1 MKSFKDKNTAL
12 PSQSRRVF
20 LQGLAAGGVMTA
32 LGLRP
37 STAFAAASQQ
47 GAPEL
52 RGTTFDLVIDEMP
65 VNFTGQT
72 RTART
77 INGSIP
83 GPTLRWREGEVVTL
97 RVTNRLNEPT
107 SLHWHGIILPFE
119 MDGVPGLSY
128 AGIAPGTTFVYR
140 FRVNQSGTYWYHS
153 HSGFQEQNAVYGAI
167 VIDPAKP
174 DRVVYDRDY
183 VVMLSDWSD
192 SSPDFIFNR
201 LKTGDG
207 YYNYVKPDLIDLYHQ
222 AQKEGVGTALEDR
235 LMWDRMRMSPRDL
248 LDVTGSTY
256 TYLMN
261 GSTPAGDWTAGFK
274 PGEKI
279 RLRFI
284 NGSSMSYFD
293 VRIPGLKM
301 TVVAADGQDV
311 HPVTIDEFRFGV
323 AETLDVIVEPSA
335 DQAYCL
341 FAQSMDRSGYSRGTL
356 TPHPDLRA
364 PLPPMDPVPTLTMA
378 DMGMNMSG
386 VDMEGMDMSG
396 ATPQSTMAGMDM
408 SGTKPQPAMA
418 GMDMSGT
425 KPQPAMAGMD
435 MSGTKPQPAMA
446 GMDMSDTKPQPA
458 MAGMDMNTAPM
469 PGMGHSMSMGHPSR
483 NPLDLPGLHNRQL
496 KDGMLTIDWTPPTE
510 RGVGVDMKAQQVS
523 LRLDDPGAGLR
534 NNGRKVLTY
543 SDLRS
548 IDGPISDRE
557 PERGI
562 ELHLTGNMYRY
573 IWGFNGVSYANATPI
588 ELNYGETVRVVL
600 INDTMMNHPIHL
612 HGMWSELED
621 GQGNYLA
628 RKHTLS
634 VAPGHAVTYRVTA
647 NAIGRWAYHCHL
659 LYHMT
664 GGMFREVRVS

>member
-1 MKSFKDKNTAL
+1 
-12 PSQSRRVF
+12 Q
-20 LQGLAAGGVMTA
+20 
-32 LGLRP
+32 
-37 STAFAAASQQ
+37 
-47 GAPEL
+47 
-52 RGTTFDLVIDEMP
+52 
-65 VNFTGQT
+65 
-72 RTART
+72 
-77 INGSIP
+77 
-83 GPTLRWREGEVVTL
+83 
-97 RVTNRLNEPT
+97 
-107 SLHWHGIILPFE
+107 
-119 MDGVPGLSY
+119 
-128 AGIAPGTTFVYR
+128 
-140 FRVNQSGTYWYHS
+140 
-153 HSGFQEQNAVYGAI
+153 
-167 VIDPAKP
+167 P
-174 DRVVYDRDY
+174 D
-183 VVMLSDWSD
+183 
-192 SSPDFIFNR
+192 
-201 LKTGDG
+201 
-207 YYNYVKPDLIDLYHQ
+207 
-222 AQKEGVGTALEDR
+222 
-235 LMWDRMRMSPRDL
+235 
-248 LDVTGSTY
+248 
-256 TYLMN
+256 
-261 GSTPAGDWTAGFK
+261 
-274 PGEKI
+274 
-279 RLRFI
+279 
-284 NGSSMSYFD
+284 
-293 VRIPGLKM
+293 
-301 TVVAADGQDV
+301 
-311 HPVTIDEFRFGV
+311 
-323 AETLDVIVEPSA
+323 
-335 DQAYCL
+335 
-341 FAQSMDRSGYSRGTL
+341 
-356 TPHPDLRA
+356 
-364 PLPPMDPVPTLTMA
+364 
-378 DMGMNMSG
+378 
-386 VDMEGMDMSG
+386 
-396 ATPQSTMAGMDM
+396 
-408 SGTKPQPAMA
+408 MA

-458 MAGMDMNTAPM
+458 MAGMDMSDTKPQPAMAGMDMNTAPM
-469 PGMGHSMSMGHPSR
+469 PGMGHPSR

>member
-1 MKSFKDKNTAL
+1 MNSIKSKNNLL
-12 PSQSRRVF
+12 PSQSRRIF
-20 LQGLAAGGVMTA
+20 LQGLAAGGVITA
-32 LGLRP
+32 LGLKP
-37 STAFAAASQQ
+37 DTAFAATVHS

-52 RGTTFDLVIDEMP
+52 RGSTFDLVIDERP

-72 RTART
+72 RTAKT

-83 GPTLRWREGEVVTL
+83 GPTLRWREGDVVTL
-97 RVTNRLNEPT
+97 RVTNRLSEPT

-128 AGIAPGTTFVYR
+128 AGIAPGTTFVYQ

-174 DRVVYDRDY
+174 DRVDYDRDF
-183 VVMLSDWSD
+183 VVLLSDWSD

-207 YYNYVKPDLIDLYHQ
+207 YYNYIKPDLVDLYHQ
-222 AQKEGVGTALEDR
+222 AQKQGIDTALKNR

-248 LDVTGSTY
+248 LDVSGSTY
-256 TYLMN
+256 TYLMS
-261 GSTPAGDWTAGFK
+261 GSTPTGDWTARFK
-274 PGEKI
+274 PGEKV

-311 HPVTIDEFRFGV
+311 HPVTIDEFRMGV
-323 AETLDVIVEPSA
+323 AETLDVIVEPKA
-335 DQAYCL
+335 NQAYCV
-341 FAQSMDRSGYSRGTL
+341 FAQAMDRSGYARGTL
-356 TPHPDLRA
+356 TPHADLRA
-364 PLPPMDPVPTLTMA
+364 PLPSMDPVPTLTMA
-378 DMGMNMSG
+378 DMGM
-386 VDMEGMDMSG
+386 GMDMNG
-396 ATPQSTMAGMDM
+396 MAHKAMDM
-408 SGTKPQPAMA
+408 GSSKLKPAMA
-418 GMDMSGT
+418 GMDSSKL
-425 KPQPAMAGMD
+425 KPD
-435 MSGTKPQPAMA
+435 
-446 GMDMSDTKPQPA
+446 

-469 PGMGHSMSMGHPSR
+469 PGMDHGSAA
-483 NPLDLPGLHNRQL
+483 NPIGQNPFDLPGLHNRQF
-496 KDGMLTIDWTPPTE
+496 KNGMLIIDWTPPTE
-510 RGVGVDMKAQQVS
+510 HGVGVDMIAQQVS
-523 LRLDDPGAGLR
+523 LSLRDPGAGLR

-543 SDLRS
+543 SDLRGL
-548 IDGPISDRE
+548 DGPISKQE
-557 PERGI
+557 PTRGI
-562 ELHLTGNMYRY
+562 ELHLTGNMNRY
-573 IWGFNGVSYANATPI
+573 IWGFNGVSYANAAPI
-588 ELNYGETVRVVL
+588 TLNYGETVRVVL

-621 GQGNYLA
+621 DRGNFLA

-634 VAPGHAVTYRVTA
+634 VAPGHAITYRVTA

-659 LYHMT
+659 LYHMNA
-664 GGMFREVRVS
+664 GMFREVRVS